1 MTPSPFTGPVFIV
14 GMPRSGTT
22 LLSMMLTAHPDVA
35 IAPETHFFSHYW
47 RRTHRPPAERVRRFL
62 AGGVLDE
69 MDLPEAARQRIA
81 QTAEASPTPEAALG
95 ALLRAHAEQQGAR
108 VWGEKTPAH
117 LEYADV
123 IWQHFPEARLLALVR
138 DPRDVTRSLQRVPWD
153 RENVIHHAR
162 RWRTYAE
169 DIARHERERPDR
181 FAAVRYEDLLRQPE
195 AVLRRVCRVLD
206 VSFADAMLAYH
217 EAGDRTFDPAREP
230 WKRNALRP
238 PDPSRIGQWR
248 QALAPGDVWLV
259 ERIAGAAMQQ
269 HGYPLARP
277 RFTPRVAAQVAG
289 RSVEYVAR
297 RAINKVRH
305 RWRVQ
310 YGPER

>member
-1 MTPSPFTGPVFIV
+1 MTSVSFTGPVFIV

-35 IAPETHFFSHYW
+35 IAPETHFFSYYW
-47 RRTHRPPAERVRRFL
+47 RHTHRPPAERLRRFL
-62 AGGVLDE
+62 EGGVLEE
-69 MDLPEAARQRIA
+69 MGHPEDARHRIEQIA
-81 QTAEASPTPEAALG
+81 NASLTPEAVLG
-95 ALLRAHAEQQGAR
+95 AVLRTYAERQGTR

-123 IWQHFPEARLLALVR
+123 IWRHFPEARLLALVR

-153 RENVIHHAR
+153 HENVIHHAR
-162 RWRTYAE
+162 RWRTYAAH
-169 DIARHERERPDR
+169 IARYEQERPDR
-181 FAAVRYEDLLRQPE
+181 FTAVRYEDLLRQPE
-195 AVLRRVCRVLD
+195 DVLRRVCRFVG
-206 VSFADAMLAYH
+206 VSFETAMLAYH
-217 EAGDRTFDPAREP
+217 EADDRTFNPAQEP

-248 QALAPGDVWLV
+248 QALPPGDVWLV
-259 ERIAGAAMQQ
+259 ERIAGPAMQQ

-297 RAINKVRH
+297 RVINKVRH
-305 RWRVQ
+305 RWQAR
-310 YGPER
+310 YSPEP